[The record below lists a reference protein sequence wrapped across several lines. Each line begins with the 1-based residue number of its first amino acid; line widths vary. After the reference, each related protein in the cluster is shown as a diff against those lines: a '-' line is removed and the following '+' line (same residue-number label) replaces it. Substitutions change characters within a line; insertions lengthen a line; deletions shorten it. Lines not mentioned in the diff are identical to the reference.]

1 MGEPTTNGHSN
12 GGSRDVQ
19 DVVRSLSGIK
29 ADSFA
34 NDGDRIQAL
43 AAAYELVAR
52 IETPWDF
59 VLRTCMGQVRRGSLI
74 PIPPVTRPEIHVTQP
89 EPDDCPFHNSSLP
102 SEPASRSE
110 RTWAS
115 TTSGT
120 RAGTSS

>member
-12 GGSRDVQ
+12 GASRDVQ
-19 DVVRSLSGIK
+19 DVVQSLSGIT

-59 VLRTCMGQVRRGSLI
+59 VLRTCMGQVRSPG
-74 PIPPVTRPEIHVTQP
+74 PFDFAPPPPVARPEIHVAQP
-89 EPDDCPFHNSSLP
+89 QSLTIVPFH
-102 SEPASRSE
+102 EI
-110 RTWAS
+110 
-115 TTSGT
+115 
-120 RAGTSS
+120 